1 MKSKG
6 KVTGRVLVLD
16 FDDVILHSERLI
28 DDAISKYWYTA
39 SDRYARNLNQQFQ
52 DNIIKTRDELNAELD
67 VYYDKKNQ
75 MLEEVYPHLKKKI
88 DYGKIINEENISI
101 KTIKYVRELI
111 KSNRYDMVIIESHYN
126 SDVDKSCKKELI
138 EKLFPGAFFLPVRF
152 FEQDYLESKEN
163 NVNRVRTSKAEYLK
177 SYLDLNGIEYN
188 FGFFTLIDNSP
199 SNIKDWVEHGGIGLV
214 FENTNH
220 PKTISS
226 LKPEVV
232 FNAEKQFALNSEN
245 NNIKRRR

>member
-6 KVTGRVLVLD
+6 KITGRVLVLD

-52 DNIIKTRDELNAELD
+52 DNIIKTRDELNAEME

-75 MLEEVYPHLKKKI
+75 ILEEVYSHLKQKI
-88 DYGKIINEENISI
+88 DYRKIINEQNISF
-101 KTIKYVRELI
+101 KTIRYVRELI
-111 KSNRYDMVIIESHYN
+111 NSNRYDMVIIESHFN
-126 SDVDKSCKKELI
+126 SELEKDCKKELI

-152 FEQDYLESKEN
+152 FEQDYLESKEKN
-163 NVNRVRTSKAEYLK
+163 ITRVRTSKAEYLK
-177 SYLDLNGIEYN
+177 AYLDLNSIEYN

-199 SNIKDWVEHGGIGLV
+199 SNIKDWIEHGGIGLV
-214 FENTNH
+214 FGNSNY
-220 PKTISS
+220 PNAIPS
-226 LKPEVV
+226 LNPSIVY
-232 FNAEKQFALNSEN
+232 NAEKQFVLNSQN
-245 NNIKRRR
+245 SIVKRGR